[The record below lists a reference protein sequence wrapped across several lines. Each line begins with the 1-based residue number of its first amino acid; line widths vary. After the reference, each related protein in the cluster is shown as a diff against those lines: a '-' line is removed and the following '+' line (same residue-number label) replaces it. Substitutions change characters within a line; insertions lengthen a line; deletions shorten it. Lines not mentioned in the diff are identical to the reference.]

1 MSQGEMAM
9 FNVVRF
15 VILGL
20 IAIGLVACSGSNES
34 TDPVIDRVTIQNIK
48 YGQLGRFV
56 IEGKHLDQ
64 EFSSR
69 LVALE
74 H

>member
-1 MSQGEMAM
+1 M

-15 VILGL
+15 VMLGL
-20 IAIGLVACSGSNES
+20 IAIGLVACSGSSES

-64 EFSSR
+64 EFSVS
-69 LVALE
+69 LSKCTGLA
-74 H
+74 